1 MPTTPSPAQSEASR
15 LNGARPGPAS
25 EAGKARSALNG
36 VRHGLCGR
44 TFFLLPDED
53 PAEFREHE
61 AMWLAVWSPRDLH
74 EHEAAA
80 AAIRAMW
87 REIRADRL
95 EAAVLTDLFAA
106 GEIAD
111 DAERQAAKAA
121 AMKALGTLLRYR
133 GRIEREHGQAM
144 EALDALRQRRLARP
158 SPARPHE
165 PEPPPAAPLA
175 DTRPRP
181 PSPCGPRPPASR
193 PHPGPP
199 RRPPAQP
206 CRRANPSAPSTGTS
220 AGHSPPRPAAPPD
233 APRQRRAFQGP
244 SRYPAAPRLPE
255 PS

>member
-15 LNGARPGPAS
+15 LNGAHSTGPATA
-25 EAGKARSALNG
+25 EGKTRAALKG

-53 PAEFREHE
+53 PSEFARHE

-74 EHEAAA
+74 EHQAAE

-95 EAAVLTDLFAA
+95 EAAVLSDLFAA

-133 GRIEREHGQAM
+133 GRIEREHRAAM
-144 EALDALRQRRLARP
+144 AALDALRQRRLARP

-165 PEPPPAAPLA
+165 PEAPPAAIAPLE
-175 DTRPRP
+175 TR
-181 PSPCGPRPPASR
+181 S
-193 PHPGPP
+193 
-199 RRPPAQP
+199 
-206 CRRANPSAPSTGTS
+206 ANPSALPAPAPSS
-220 AGHSPPRPAAPPD
+220 VLAVAPPSE
-233 APRQRRAFQGP
+233 PERPLNRHQRRAL
-244 SRYPAAPRLPE
+244 AAMARRAA
-255 PS
+255 

>member
-15 LNGARPGPAS
+15 LNGARSTGPATA
-25 EAGKARSALNG
+25 EGKTRAALNG

-44 TFFLLPDED
+44 PSSSYPTRTRPSSRGTRRCGW
-53 PAEFREHE
+53 PSGRRATCTSTR
-61 AMWLAVWSPRDLH
+61 PPQ
-74 EHEAAA
+74 

-133 GRIEREHGQAM
+133 GRIEREHRAAM
-144 EALDALRQRRLARP
+144 AALDALRQRRLARP

-165 PEPPPAAPLA
+165 PEAPPAAVAPLE
-175 DTRPRP
+175 TR
-181 PSPCGPRPPASR
+181 S
-193 PHPGPP
+193 
-199 RRPPAQP
+199 
-206 CRRANPSAPSTGTS
+206 ANPSAP
-220 AGHSPPRPAAPPD
+220 PAPAPSSVLAVAPPSE
-233 APRQRRAFQGP
+233 PERPLNRHQRRAL
-244 SRYPAAPRLPE
+244 AAMARRAA
-255 PS
+255 